1 MSLSKPALARHALAR
16 RAPLLW
22 SIASLLLAACGTLPQ
37 PFSHDGKVTNPLVA
51 TGERAGINVIPV
63 AGTNHGAAL
72 ALRLAEAF
80 REEDLAAH
88 SQAEP
93 GAGYTVVGKAVT
105 GAVVDGTNLR
115 VRFNWQIL
123 DPRGR
128 PGGIFHQQTTVNRK
142 AWNQGSPALLRSLA
156 GTAVAGLTPMISG
169 PRAKPVARQ
178 RLITIFDVNG
188 APGDGRVSLRRS
200 LAFELRKLGF
210 RVTESD
216 IQGTD
221 PVVLMGE
228 VKVVPSEAGSERVE
242 ITWSVLAGDGR
253 LLGNVTQNNQVKA
266 GSLKRFWGVTAALV
280 ARAAAPGIKDL
291 IERTAGTKSP

>member
-1 MSLSKPALARHALAR
+1 MSLCKPTLARHARAR

-22 SIASLLLAACGTLPQ
+22 SIASLLVAACGTLPQ

-72 ALRLAEAF
+72 AVELAEAF
-80 REEDLAAH
+80 RAEDLAAH

-93 GAGYTVVGKAVT
+93 GAGYTVVGKAVA

-128 PGGIFHQQTTVNRK
+128 PGGIFHQQATVNRK

-221 PVVLMGE
+221 PVVLMGD
-228 VKVVPSEAGSERVE
+228 VKVVPSKAGSERVE
-242 ITWSVLAGDGR
+242 ITWSVLAGDWR

-291 IERTAGTKSP
+291 IERTAGAKSP